1 VHYVDAE
8 FSNAGTL
15 LGLYDDIICKSE
27 SKKVHL
33 KQVAII
39 GLGFGVILDEDILAV
54 HDAMEFHL
62 GGRHWLTL
70 CLRRGASVTWCA
82 TELSVFIEWVI
93 VYISP
98 SWQSSSGHLL
108 DVVCVEYWNGL
119 W

>member
-1 VHYVDAE
+1 MHYVDAE

-62 GGRHWLTL
+62 GGRHWFDLVPKKRSFSDL
-70 CLRRGASVTWCA
+70 
-82 TELSVFIEWVI
+82 
-93 VYISP
+93 
-98 SWQSSSGHLL
+98 
-108 DVVCVEYWNGL
+108 VCNRVERL
-119 W
+119 H